1 MPRRTNQMQVE
12 RHTSSTTQ
20 VLSFPPL
27 IPDRGNAPS
36 NNLQSNNLQSEES
49 IHDLGSQGK
58 SLVLEDAGV
67 NFAKSAVKL
76 KQAIHE
82 INKKSQQVTRGIQR
96 ERKRRSNFGGE
107 AASKQA
113 KRREAARMNTLE
125 ASLQMWTTRANECGQ
140 KNDRM
145 REKINQLRINMTSL
159 KRVFNERC
167 DHLKTAK
174 EDIALVMIDAD
185 VVEKLRQAAKLKL
198 KSVLENYDTID
209 SELSEDIDAAN
220 KYIDDANVL
229 AMERIDEVLKKKIS
243 IKKDNRV
250 VDEKDAYSTLNN
262 GNKKNKSNKKS
273 RTGSGTFLTSGNEDE
288 TDQGWK
294 PPSSNRKDSASY
306 IEVHTDEE
314 YKQAFEMIGS
324 SMGGLTDPQDI
335 VKQFLFNES
344 NLFDIFQDVERLH
357 QKIKYEK
364 DDLNNINSKYDKI
377 TKSQIDANAATKAK
391 LDQMQSRID
400 RTRSQ
405 DMLQTKTLKKIKR

>member
-36 NNLQSNNLQSEES
+36 NNLQSEES

-58 SLVLEDAGV
+58 ALVLEDAGV

>member
-36 NNLQSNNLQSEES
+36 NNLQSEES
-49 IHDLGSQGK
+49 IHDLGSQV
-58 SLVLEDAGV
+58 LILEDAGV

-167 DHLKTAK
+167 DHLKAAK

>member
-49 IHDLGSQGK
+49 IHDLGSQV
-58 SLVLEDAGV
+58 LILEDAGV

>member
-36 NNLQSNNLQSEES
+36 NNLQSLQSEES

-58 SLVLEDAGV
+58 ALVLEDAGV

>member
-27 IPDRGNAPS
+27 MPDRGNAPS

-58 SLVLEDAGV
+58 ALVLEDAGV

>member
-58 SLVLEDAGV
+58 ALVLEDAGV

>member
-1 MPRRTNQMQVE
+1 MQVE

-27 IPDRGNAPS
+27 MPDRGNAPS

-58 SLVLEDAGV
+58 ALVLEDAGV

-364 DDLNNINSKYDKI
+364 DDLRNINSKYDKI

>member
-36 NNLQSNNLQSEES
+36 NNLQSEES

-58 SLVLEDAGV
+58 ALVLEDAGV

-167 DHLKTAK
+167 DDLKTAK
-174 EDIALVMIDAD
+174 EDIGLVMIDAD

-294 PPSSNRKDSASY
+294 PPSSSRKDSASY

-405 DMLQTKTLKKIKR
+405 NMLQTKTLKKIKR